1 MGTNPIRA
9 LKRILAAFCGYRQ
22 DVGVKELAPGTLLG
36 HYKIVR
42 RLGQGGMGVVY
53 EAVDQKLGRHV
64 AVKLLANAADTP
76 ATRDNDPA
84 LERFWREARAASS
97 LNHPGICIIHELDET
112 AAPPFLVLELLE
124 GSSLEKLYRGHAMP
138 YPKLV
143 AMGIQLAD
151 ALDAAH
157 RKGIL
162 HRDIKPANIFI
173 TSSGQ
178 AKLLD
183 FGLAKL
189 DEASVGSDAS
199 TAVIPLTDSGS
210 AVGTVAYMS
219 PEQARGDPLDLR
231 SDLFSL
237 GVVLYEMATGQHP
250 FIGSTTAVV
259 FDRIL
264 NHPPSPPIS
273 LNAELPAEFEN
284 ILNKTLEK
292 DRELRCQS
300 AAELRADLKRLQ
312 RKSSSGSVATPTVP
326 TTSPP
331 AAFPPQIQT
340 SQNPQES
347 NAGGIAAPAA
357 GRGRRATIALA
368 VLVVLGI
375 AGFVGWRFWP
385 RPRPFAA
392 VSVEQIT
399 NIGSIEKIALSADA
413 RFLAEVKNDKGQRTL
428 WVRNTATNTETQ
440 VLGAFGHGYLGLT
453 FSPDGNHLYFTRL
466 SSENEMANDLSVMPV
481 FGGTPRQLIF
491 NVDSPVSFEPNG
503 NRVTYIRWSP
513 ERKDEFAEIHIAD
526 KDGGNDQ
533 VLYSTAEKALAPVW
547 SPDGRRIAWLQ
558 TEAGTTRIGLKVIEI
573 SSKRLTT
580 VAPPAGISWMDP
592 GVASTTLAWMPDS
605 LHLLVLYHKQHS
617 DRAQIGVITAP
628 SGEFHSVTNDVNS
641 YSELALSGNGR
652 TLATVLTNVDSSI
665 AFYGPDGGEP
675 ISTLP
680 LRITPNAMAWAM
692 EDRLLYIVRGLS
704 MGTIERGTGSVQSFD
719 TGEISPGDFIAS
731 CPDGHILF
739 TGFPKGGSEPRLF
752 RMKANGGEIAQLT
765 SSGFARSPSC
775 SADSQ
780 KAYYS
785 IGNDVSVALWSVPIS
800 GGTPKQLVSPV
811 NYVEAAVS
819 HDGTQAALFALRQQK
834 LCAII
839 TDLGSGRMQAP
850 FFLDQSLVN
859 LTRFSPDGRAIVSDA
874 LRSGGI
880 TLLYQPLDGSTPHVL
895 FNPAPETINDF
906 DWSPSGKQLAV
917 ARLKSSSDVVLIIDQ
932 AGKETH

>member
-1 MGTNPIRA
+1 M
-9 LKRILAAFCGYRQ
+9 
-22 DVGVKELAPGTLLG
+22 KELASGTLLG

-64 AVKLLANAADTP
+64 AVKLLANAADAP
-76 ATRDNDPA
+76 ANRDGDPA
-84 LERFWREARAASS
+84 LERFWREARAVSS

-112 AAPPFLVLELLE
+112 ATPPFLVLELLE

-189 DEASVGSDAS
+189 DEARVGYDAS
-199 TAVIPLTDSGS
+199 TAVVPLTDSGA

-237 GVVLYEMATGQHP
+237 GVVLYEMATGRHP
-250 FIGSTTAVV
+250 FSGSTTAVV

-264 NHPPSPPIS
+264 NHPPPPAIS

-284 ILNKTLEK
+284 ILDKTLEK

-312 RKSSSGSVATPTVP
+312 RKSSSGNVATAAV
-326 TTSPP
+326 P
-331 AAFPPQIQT
+331 AASSQQIQT

-347 NAGGIAAPAA
+347 NASGIAAPAA
-357 GRGRRATIALA
+357 GQRRRPTVALA
-368 VLVVLGI
+368 MLVVLGI

-440 VLGAFGHGYLGLT
+440 VLGAFGNGYLGLT

-466 SSENEMANDLSVMPV
+466 SPENEMANDLYVMPV

-503 NRVTYIRWSP
+503 NRVTYLRWSP
-513 ERKDEFAEIHIAD
+513 ERNDKFAEIHIAD
-526 KDGGNDQ
+526 KDDGNDQ

-558 TEAGTTRIGLKVIEI
+558 AEAGTTRIGLKVIEI
-573 SSKRLTT
+573 SSKRVTT
-580 VAPPAGISWMDP
+580 VAPPAGISWVDP
-592 GVASTTLAWMPDS
+592 GLAYTTLAWMPDS
-605 LHLLVLYHKQHS
+605 LHLLTLYYKQHS
-617 DRAQIGVITAP
+617 DRAQIGVITAA

-641 YSELALSGNGR
+641 YSELALSGSGR

-680 LRITPNAMAWAM
+680 LRITPNAIAWAM
-692 EDRLLYIVRGLS
+692 EDRLLYIVQGWS

-719 TGEISPGDFIAS
+719 TGEISPGDSIAF

-752 RMKANGGEIAQLT
+752 RMKADGGEIAQLT
-765 SSGFARSPSC
+765 NSGFARSPSC

-785 IGNDVSVALWSVPIS
+785 VGSNVNVALWSVPVS
-800 GGTPKQLVSPV
+800 GGTPKQLIPAV
-811 NYVEAAVS
+811 NYVEAVVS
-819 HDGTQAALFALRQQK
+819 HDGIQAALFALRQEK
-834 LCAII
+834 ICAII

-850 FFLDQSLVN
+850 FFISQSAN
-859 LTRFSPDGRAIVSDA
+859 FSRFSPDDRAIVSDA
-874 LRSGGI
+874 LRSGGT

-906 DWSPSGKQLAV
+906 DWSPSAKQLAV

>member
-1 MGTNPIRA
+1 
-9 LKRILAAFCGYRQ
+9 
-22 DVGVKELAPGTLLG
+22 VKELTPGTLLG

-42 RLGQGGMGVVY
+42 RLGRGGMGVVY

-76 ATRDNDPA
+76 ATRDSDPA

-189 DEASVGSDAS
+189 DEACVGSDAS
-199 TAVIPLTDSGS
+199 TAAIPLTDSGS

-250 FIGSTTAVV
+250 FSGSTTAVV

-264 NHPPSPPIS
+264 NHPPPPPIS
-273 LNAELPAEFEN
+273 LNAELPVEFEN

-292 DRELRCQS
+292 DRELRCQA

-312 RKSSSGSVATPTVP
+312 RKSSSGSVTTPAVP
-326 TTSPP
+326 AASPP
-331 AAFPPQIQT
+331 PIQT

-347 NAGGIAAPAA
+347 TAGGIAAPAA
-357 GRGRRATIALA
+357 GHGRRPTVALA
-368 VLVVLGI
+368 VLVVLAI
-375 AGFVGWRFWP
+375 AGFMGWRFWP

-399 NIGSIEKIALSADA
+399 NIGTIEKIALSADA
-413 RFLAEVKNDKGQRTL
+413 RFLAEVKNDKGQHTL

-440 VLGAFGHGYLGLT
+440 VLGAFGHNYLGLT
-453 FSPDGNHLYFTRL
+453 FSRDGNHLYFTRL
-466 SSENEMANDLSVMPV
+466 SPESDRTNDLYVMPV
-481 FGGTPRQLIF
+481 FGGMPRQLIF

-503 NRVTYIRWSP
+503 NRVTYLRWWP
-513 ERKDEFAEIHIAD
+513 ERKDDFAEIHIAD
-526 KDGGNDQ
+526 KDGGNDK

-558 TEAGTTRIGLKVIEI
+558 AESGTTRIGLKVIEI

-580 VAPPAGISWMDP
+580 VAPPAGISWVDP
-592 GVASTTLAWMPDS
+592 GLAYATIAWMPDS
-605 LHLLVLYHKQHS
+605 LHLLTLYYKQHS

-628 SGEFHSVTNDVNS
+628 SGEFKSVTNDVNS

-652 TLATVLTNVDSSI
+652 TLATVLTYVDSNI
-665 AFYGPDGGEP
+665 ALYGPDRGEP

-680 LRITPNAMAWAM
+680 LRITPNAIAWAT
-692 EDRLLYIVRGLS
+692 EDRLLYIVRGS
-704 MGTIERGTGSVQSFD
+704 SIGTIDRATGSVQTFD
-719 TGEISPGDFIAS
+719 TGEITPGNFIAS
-731 CPDGHILF
+731 CTDGSILF
-739 TGFPKGGSEPRLF
+739 TGFPNGGSEPRLF
-752 RMKANGGEIAQLT
+752 RMKADGGEIAQLT
-765 SSGFARSPSC
+765 SSGFAQSPSC

-785 IGNDVSVALWSVPIS
+785 IGSDVNVALWSIPVS
-800 GGTPKQLVSPV
+800 GGTPKQLIPGV
-811 NYVEAAVS
+811 NFVEATVS
-819 HDGTQAALFALRQQK
+819 HDGTQAAVIAVRQQK
-834 LCAII
+834 VCVII
-839 TDLGSGRMQAP
+839 TDVGSGRMQAP
-850 FFLDQSLVN
+850 FFIDQSLAN
-859 LTRFSPDGRAIVSDA
+859 LFRFSPDGRAIVSDA
-874 LRSGGI
+874 LRSGAI
-880 TLLYQPLDGSTPHVL
+880 TLLYQPLDGSTPYAL
-895 FNPAPETINDF
+895 FNPVPETINDF
-906 DWSPSGKQLAV
+906 EWSPSGKQLAV
-917 ARLKSSSDVVLIIDQ
+917 ARLKTSSDVVLVIDQ
-932 AGKETH
+932 AGKETR